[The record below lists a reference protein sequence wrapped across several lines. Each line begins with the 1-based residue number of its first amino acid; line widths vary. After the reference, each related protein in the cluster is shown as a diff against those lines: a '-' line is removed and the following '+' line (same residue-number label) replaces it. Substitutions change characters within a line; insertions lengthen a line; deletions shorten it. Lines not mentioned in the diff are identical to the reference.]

1 MPEDLCTQSGGI
13 CLRIMSQVVLSAE
26 ERDEWRAFQGNLRRK
41 REWLFGRAAIKEVVR
56 HWVHEQTGELL
67 YPTDVLVRHD
77 DQGAPFVDGWWCQTL
92 IEAPQVSLSHTG
104 EICLA
109 AVCSPEQA
117 VGVDLEEVSRLKQP
131 DLIVGSLAPEELRFV
146 EGLQGAALTERVL
159 RLWCAKEAVAKCLGT
174 GLQGEPQAFQVV
186 AADALCENLLVE
198 SAWGAVES
206 HVHHSEGTIIAV
218 AMQML
223 GDIKVDG

>member
-1 MPEDLCTQSGGI
+1 
-13 CLRIMSQVVLSAE
+13 
-26 ERDEWRAFQGNLRRK
+26 
-41 REWLFGRAAIKEVVR
+41 
-56 HWVHEQTGELL
+56 LL